1 MCGTRAFP
9 SGRAVGRLGNRP
21 TYDGPQWS
29 HAMNLWPASA
39 LLVSIV
45 ASTMFGYAP
54 GRCAGHACASSVS
67 ADSKQVIAYAS
78 DKRPEDECAAQ
89 HPSLLSRYKTR
100 PPWRV
105 AGVDYCVGHST
116 AASLKSPATISIAG
130 VRVSTTARSVTI
142 TGNNVTLDGYDFS
155 GWSVAT
161 TAANTRLINST
172 FNGTNPGGS
181 QKSVI
186 SGTSTSSN
194 LYVGH
199 STIDGLAGAGGRA
212 EFLIEMQGP
221 DLTVEYSW
229 LRNSNS
235 DIIGRHGVSGGD
247 ITIQNNLIEQ
257 AGMGGPSTHGDYL
270 QVYGPTVESTRILY
284 NTTIQNGGITQGFIA
299 DNTKSGE
306 FAGNTMIGG
315 VSYFMSASGPG
326 THPANLIGVFH
337 THDNY
342 FDASRAFGFNYP
354 AIGPDDSYA
363 MTVFTNNVNMVTGRV
378 VQDAECNLPA
388 GCPKR

>member
-1 MCGTRAFP
+1 M
-9 SGRAVGRLGNRP
+9 
-21 TYDGPQWS
+21 D
-29 HAMNLWPASA
+29 LWQASA
-39 LLVSIV
+39 LLVGII
-45 ASTMFGYAP
+45 ASTMSGHAP
-54 GRCAGHACASSVS
+54 GECTGRACAFSLS
-67 ADSKQVIAYAS
+67 ADSMIVYAS
-78 DKRPEDECAAQ
+78 DKQPGDDCAAQ
-89 HPSLLSRYKTR
+89 HPSLLSKYKTR

-105 AGVDYCVGHST
+105 AGVDYCVGRST
-116 AASLKSPATISIAG
+116 AAPLKSAATISIAG
-130 VRVSTTARSVTI
+130 VRVSTTARSITI

-155 GWSVAT
+155 GWSVVT
-161 TAANTRLINST
+161 TAANTRLVNST
-172 FNGTNPGGS
+172 FNGLNPGGS
-181 QKSVI
+181 QNSVV
-186 SGTSTSSN
+186 SGTSTASN

-199 STIDGLAGAGGRA
+199 STIDGLAGTGGRA

-235 DIIGRHGVSGGD
+235 DIIGRHGASGGD

-257 AGMGGPSTHGDYL
+257 AGMGGPSVHGDYL

-306 FAGNTMIGG
+306 LAGNTMIGG

-326 THPANLIGVFH
+326 TDPANLSGMFH

-354 AIGPDDSYA
+354 AIGPNDRYA
-363 MTVFTNNVNMVTGRV
+363 MTAFTNNVNMVTGRV
-378 VQDAECNLPA
+378 LQDAKNELPA
-388 GCPKR
+388 TSPSRSNRNR